1 MARHVR
7 KGDLVMVTTG
17 RDRHSKAN
25 VGKVLRVIHGPTR
38 DQDRIVVEGMNVCKK
53 HVGASQQHQQGGV
66 IEKEMPIHISN
77 VMPVQDGR
85 PTRVRFETRADGSKV
100 RLAASDGKILG
111 PELRRARQ

>member
-1 MARHVR
+1 M
-7 KGDLVMVTTG
+7 VMTG
-17 RDRHSKAN
+17 RDRHRKNN
-25 VGKVLRVIHGPTR
+25 VGKVLRVIR
-38 DQDRIVVEGMNVCKK
+38 SDQTGQDQVIVEGMNVRKR
-53 HVGASQQHQQGGV
+53 HVRPSQQHPQGDI